1 MEAVGKGDGE
11 GVTGAPDGV
20 EDAGAVAGTDD
31 GLAEKRSSA
40 HGGAISG
47 VRAGSPGD
55 PILVPRGH
63 TSPAQ
68 ATHRSRFASF
78 EARGAPGI
86 DGAPALEV

>member
-1 MEAVGKGDGE
+1 MGKGDGE
-11 GVTGAPDGV
+11 GVAGAPGGV
-20 EDAGAVAGTDD
+20 EDAGAVAGADD
-31 GLAEKRSSA
+31 GLAEKGSSA
-40 HGGAISG
+40 HGGAIFG

-55 PILVPRGH
+55 PILVLRGH